1 MTKQSLQMTVTKAL
15 INNMDKVTLSLQTI
29 SLLINSGESKKALER
44 LIEFERENSDDKNL
58 IFYKPG
64 FLVDIGN
71 DLRDEKIIREGIDL
85 GEMTLSKTKNNKTQA
100 YLRYCLANGHTCLYQ
115 LTERMGGVVD
125 RTIPQSENLLQTKY
139 HLLLATDI
147 EIDDPS
153 LKVQL
158 LVNLGNSLDT
168 FGRGIEAIHAYN
180 EALRLSKNFPMAVA
194 NRAKALR
201 TFADISDK
209 YRASIY
215 VTAYQDIKSV
225 LDDPKLVQV
234 GGLEAKKAFERELT
248 YIESRFQ
255 DKSLLKRNIKHPRYE
270 TKGLTKFEKYYLDF
284 CSQEGLFL
292 NFHIHDDHC
301 EAAIEDPVFIR
312 LITKLDD
319 NDTFYYFAKQ
329 LNQIKEDYA
338 VARLNLVQ
346 SQYKQK
352 AFDNISKRT
361 SYVYALDYSQFN
373 LYTGL
378 LKSAFKDAFN
388 ILDKIAVFIND
399 YYKLGFNENDIYF
412 DSLRRTGGTASI
424 WEDKGVIR
432 KEVLNSENQ
441 SLYALYDVYR
451 DFKQNRYRRIQD
463 IRNAL
468 THRRLI
474 VFDSLITSVNDNT
487 DKLNIDSDTLLQ
499 ETVGLTRLTKAAI
512 IYLINFV
519 NTEEEKK
526 KKANGKLILDM
537 PVDTS
542 QFL

>member
-1 MTKQSLQMTVTKAL
+1 
-15 INNMDKVTLSLQTI
+15 MDKIALSLQSI
-29 SLLINSGESKKALER
+29 SLLINSGETKKARER
-44 LIEFERENSDDKNL
+44 LVEFERENHDNKSL
-58 IFYKPG
+58 MFYKPG
-64 FLVDIGN
+64 FLIDIGS
-71 DLRDEKIIREGIDL
+71 DLKDENVIKEGVGL
-85 GEMTLSKTKNNKTQA
+85 GQLALTRTKQDKAKA
-100 YLRYCLANGHTCLYQ
+100 YLHYCLANGYTSLYQ
-115 LTERMGGVVD
+115 FTERMGGIVD
-125 RTIPQSENLLQTKY
+125 RTIPQSENLLQAKY

-147 EIDDPS
+147 EIDDPG

-201 TFADISDK
+201 AFAEISDK

-255 DKSLLKRNIKHPRYE
+255 DKSLLKRNIKHPRYK
-270 TKGLTKFEKYYLDF
+270 TKGLIKFEKYYLDF

-373 LYTGL
+373 LYIGL

-399 YYKLGFNENDIYF
+399 YYNLELKENNIYF
-412 DSLRRTGGTASI
+412 VTTSI

-432 KEVLNSENQ
+432 KEILNSENI
-441 SLYALYDVYR
+441 SLYALYDIYR
-451 DFKQNRYRRIQD
+451 DFKSNRHQKIKQ

-474 VFDSLITSVNDNT
+474 VFDSLITSIEDNSG
-487 DKLNIDSDTLLQ
+487 KHSIDSDTLLK
-499 ETVGLTRLTKAAI
+499 ETVNLMRLTKAAI

-526 KKANGKLILDM
+526 HKASDKPILSM
-537 PVDTS
+537 YADTS

>member
-1 MTKQSLQMTVTKAL
+1 
-15 INNMDKVTLSLQTI
+15 MDKATLSLQTI

-44 LIEFERENSDDKNL
+44 LTEFEREYSDDKNL

-100 YLRYCLANGHTCLYQ
+100 YLRYCLANGYTCLHQ

-125 RTIPQSENLLQTKY
+125 RTIPQSENLLQAKY

-180 EALRLSKNFPMAVA
+180 KALRLNKNFPMAVA

-201 TFADISDK
+201 AFADISDK

-234 GGLEAKKAFERELT
+234 GGLEAQKAFERELA

-270 TKGLTKFEKYYLDF
+270 TKGLTKFETYYLDF
-284 CSQEGLFL
+284 CSHEGLFL

-373 LYTGL
+373 LYIGL

-399 YYKLGFNENDIYF
+399 YYNLELKENNIYF
-412 DSLRRTGGTASI
+412 VTTSI
-424 WEDKGVIR
+424 WEDNGAIR
-432 KEVLNSENQ
+432 KEILNSENI
-441 SLYALYDVYR
+441 SLYALYDIYR
-451 DFKQNRYRRIQD
+451 DFKSNRCQKIKQ

-474 VFDSLITSVNDNT
+474 VFDSLITSIDDNA
-487 DKLNIDSDTLLQ
+487 DKHNINSDTLLQ
-499 ETVGLTRLTKAAI
+499 ETVNLMRLTKAAI

-519 NTEEEKK
+519 NAEEEKK
-526 KKANGKLILDM
+526 HKVSDKPILSM
-537 PVDTS
+537 YADTS

>member
-1 MTKQSLQMTVTKAL
+1 MTKQSLPMIATKAW
-15 INNMDKVTLSLQTI
+15 INDMDKKTLSFQTI

-44 LIEFERENSDDKNL
+44 LTEFEKENPDDKRLN
-58 IFYKPG
+58 FYKPG
-64 FLVDIGN
+64 FLIDIGN
-71 DLRDEKIIREGIDL
+71 DLRDENIIGEGIDI
-85 GEMTLSKTKNNKTQA
+85 GESALIETKNGKTKA
-100 YLRYCLANGHTCLYQ
+100 YLHYCLANGYTNLYQ
-115 LTERMGGVVD
+115 LTEKMGGTVD
-125 RTIPQSENLLQTKY
+125 RTIPQSENLLKAKQ
-139 HLLLATDI
+139 HLLQATGI
-147 EIDDPS
+147 ETGDPN
-153 LKVQL
+153 LETQL
-158 LVNLGNSLDT
+158 LVNLGNCLDT
-168 FGRGIEAIHAYN
+168 FGRGIEAINAYN
-180 EALRLSKNFPMAVA
+180 KALHMSKDFPMAVA

-225 LDDPKLVQV
+225 IDDPKLVQV
-234 GGLEAKKAFERELT
+234 GGLEAKKGFERELI
-248 YIESRFQ
+248 YIESRFE
-255 DKSLLKRNIKHPRYE
+255 DKSLLKKKIKHPRYK
-270 TKGLTKFEKYYLDF
+270 TNGLTKFEKYYLDF
-284 CSQEGLFL
+284 CSHERLFL
-292 NFHIHDDHC
+292 NFHIHDDFC

-312 LITKLDD
+312 LITKIDD
-319 NDTFYYFAKQ
+319 NDTFYNFAKQ

-352 AFDNISKRT
+352 TFDNISKRT

-373 LYTGL
+373 LYVGL

-399 YYKLGFNENDIYF
+399 YYSLGIKENDIYF
-412 DSLRRTGGTASI
+412 TTASI
-424 WEDKGVIR
+424 WEDKGIVR
-432 KEVLNSENQ
+432 KEILNSENI
-441 SLYALYDVYR
+441 SLYALYEIYR
-451 DFKQNRYRRIQD
+451 DFKSNRYQRIKQ

-474 VFDSLITSVNDNT
+474 VFDSLITSVDDKT
-487 DKLNIDSDTLLQ
+487 DQHNIDSDTLFQ
-499 ETVGLTRLTKAAI
+499 ETINLMRLTKAAI

-526 KKANGKLILDM
+526 HKTSDKPILSM
-537 PVDTS
+537 YADTS

>member
-1 MTKQSLQMTVTKAL
+1 
-15 INNMDKVTLSLQTI
+15 
-29 SLLINSGESKKALER
+29 
-44 LIEFERENSDDKNL
+44 
-58 IFYKPG
+58 
-64 FLVDIGN
+64 
-71 DLRDEKIIREGIDL
+71 
-85 GEMTLSKTKNNKTQA
+85 MTLSKTKNNKTQA

-115 LTERMGGVVD
+115 LTERMGGAVD
-125 RTIPQSENLLQTKY
+125 RTIPQSENLLQAKY

-270 TKGLTKFEKYYLDF
+270 TKG
-284 CSQEGLFL
+284 
-292 NFHIHDDHC
+292 
-301 EAAIEDPVFIR
+301 
-312 LITKLDD
+312 ITKLDD

-424 WEDKGVIR
+424 WEEKGVIR
-432 KEVLNSENQ
+432 KEILNSENQ
-441 SLYALYDVYR
+441 SLYALYDVYH

>member
-1 MTKQSLQMTVTKAL
+1 
-15 INNMDKVTLSLQTI
+15 MDKITLSFQTI
-29 SLLINSGESKKALER
+29 SMLINSGESKKALER
-44 LIEFERENSDDKNL
+44 LAEFEKENSDDKRL
-58 IFYKPG
+58 VFYKPG

-71 DLRDEKIIREGIDL
+71 DLRDEKIIREGIAV
-85 GEMTLSKTKNNKTQA
+85 GELTLSKTGNNKTRA
-100 YLRYCLANGHTCLYQ
+100 YLHYCLANGYTYLHQ

-125 RTIPQSENLLQTKY
+125 RTIPQSENLLQAKQQ
-139 HLLLATDI
+139 LLQATDI
-147 EIDDPS
+147 EIDDPN

-201 TFADISDK
+201 VFAEISDK

-225 LDDPKLVQV
+225 LDDPKLEQV
-234 GGLEAKKAFERELT
+234 GGLEAKKAFERELA

-255 DKSLLKRNIKHPRYE
+255 DKSLLKKNIKHPHYK
-270 TKGLTKFEKYYLDF
+270 TKGITKFEKYYLDF
-284 CSQEGLFL
+284 CSQERLFL

-312 LITKLDD
+312 LVTKIDD
-319 NDTFYYFAKQ
+319 NDTFYNLAKQ

-352 AFDNISKRT
+352 AFDSISKRT

-373 LYTGL
+373 LYIGL

-432 KEVLNSENQ
+432 KEILNSENL
-441 SLYALYDVYR
+441 SLYALYDIYR
-451 DFKQNRYRRIQD
+451 DFKQNRYRRIQG

-474 VFDSLITSVNDNT
+474 VFDSLITSVEDKT
-487 DKLNIDSDTLLQ
+487 DKQNIDSDTLLQ
-499 ETVGLTRLTKAAI
+499 ETVDLMRLTKATI

-519 NTEEEKK
+519 NIEEEKK
-526 KKANGKLILDM
+526 HKASDKPILSM
-537 PVDTS
+537 YADTS

>member
-1 MTKQSLQMTVTKAL
+1 
-15 INNMDKVTLSLQTI
+15 MDKITLSFQTI
-29 SLLINSGESKKALER
+29 SMLINSGESKKALER
-44 LIEFERENSDDKNL
+44 LAEFEKENSDDKRL

-64 FLVDIGN
+64 FLIDIGN
-71 DLRDEKIIREGIDL
+71 DLRDVKVIGEGINI
-85 GEMTLSKTKNNKTQA
+85 GEQTLLKTNNNKTKA
-100 YLRYCLANGHTCLYQ
+100 YLHYCLANGYTSLYQ
-115 LTERMGGVVD
+115 LTETMGGIAD
-125 RTIPQSENLLQTKY
+125 RTIPQSENLSQAKN
-139 HLLLATDI
+139 HLLQATDI
-147 EIDDPS
+147 EIDDPN
-153 LKVQL
+153 LEVQL

-168 FGRGIEAIHAYN
+168 LGRGIEAIHAYN
-180 EALRLSKNFPMAVA
+180 KALRLSKNFPMAVV

-201 TFADISDK
+201 AFAEISDK
-209 YRASIY
+209 HRPSIY
-215 VTAYQDIKSV
+215 ITAYQDIKSV
-225 LDDPKLVQV
+225 LDNPKLVQV
-234 GGLEAKKAFERELT
+234 GGPEAKKAFERELA

-255 DKSLLKRNIKHPRYE
+255 DKSLLKKNIKHPRYK

-284 CSQEGLFL
+284 CSQERLFL

-312 LITKLDD
+312 LITKVDD
-319 NDTFYYFAKQ
+319 NDTFYNFAKQ

-352 AFDNISKRT
+352 AFNNISKRT

-373 LYTGL
+373 LYLGL

-399 YYKLGFNENDIYF
+399 YYDLGLKENNIYF
-412 DSLRRTGGTASI
+412 TTTSV
-424 WEDKGVIR
+424 WENKGVIR
-432 KEVLNSENQ
+432 KEVLNSENL

-451 DFKQNRYRRIQD
+451 DFKSNRYQKIKQ

-474 VFDSLITSVNDNT
+474 VFDSSITSADDNV
-487 DKLNIDSDTLLQ
+487 DKHNIDSDTFFQ
-499 ETVGLTRLTKAAI
+499 ETVDLMRLTKATI

-526 KKANGKLILDM
+526 KKANGKPIFDM
-537 PVDTS
+537 YADTS

>member
-115 LTERMGGVVD
+115 LTERMGGAVD
-125 RTIPQSENLLQTKY
+125 RTIPQSENLLQAKY

-248 YIESRFQ
+248 YIESLFQ
-255 DKSLLKRNIKHPRYE
+255 ANHYSKKVLNILVMKP
-270 TKGLTKFEKYYLDF
+270 KGLPSLKNTI
-284 CSQEGLFL
+284 Q
-292 NFHIHDDHC
+292 
-301 EAAIEDPVFIR
+301 
-312 LITKLDD
+312 
-319 NDTFYYFAKQ
+319 TF
-329 LNQIKEDYA
+329 A
-338 VARLNLVQ
+338 VR
-346 SQYKQK
+346 
-352 AFDNISKRT
+352 
-361 SYVYALDYSQFN
+361 
-373 LYTGL
+373 
-378 LKSAFKDAFN
+378 
-388 ILDKIAVFIND
+388 
-399 YYKLGFNENDIYF
+399 
-412 DSLRRTGGTASI
+412 
-424 WEDKGVIR
+424 KGC
-432 KEVLNSENQ
+432 
-441 SLYALYDVYR
+441 
-451 DFKQNRYRRIQD
+451 F
-463 IRNAL
+463 
-468 THRRLI
+468 
-474 VFDSLITSVNDNT
+474 
-487 DKLNIDSDTLLQ
+487 
-499 ETVGLTRLTKAAI
+499 
-512 IYLINFV
+512 
-519 NTEEEKK
+519 
-526 KKANGKLILDM
+526 
-537 PVDTS
+537 
-542 QFL
+542 

>member
-1 MTKQSLQMTVTKAL
+1 
-15 INNMDKVTLSLQTI
+15 MDKKTLSLQTI
-29 SLLINSGESKKALER
+29 SLLINSGEAKKALEK
-44 LIEFERENSDDKNL
+44 LTEFETENPDDKRL

-71 DLRDEKIIREGIDL
+71 DLRNENIIREGIDF
-85 GEMTLSKTKNNKTQA
+85 GESTLTQTKNSKTKA
-100 YLRYCLANGHTCLYQ
+100 YLHYCLANGYTSLYQ
-115 LTERMGGVVD
+115 LTERMGGAVD
-125 RTIPQSENLLQTKY
+125 RTISQSANLLQAKQ
-139 HLLLATDI
+139 HLIQATNN
-147 EIDDPS
+147 EFDDPN
-153 LKVQL
+153 LKTQL
-158 LVNLGNSLDT
+158 LINLGNCLDT
-168 FGRGIEAIHAYN
+168 LGRGIEAITAYN
-180 EALRLSKNFPMAVA
+180 EALNLNKNFPMAIA

-201 TFADISDK
+201 AFADISDK

-234 GGLEAKKAFERELT
+234 GGTDAKKAFERELD
-248 YIESRFQ
+248 YIESLFQ
-255 DKSLLKRNIKHPRYE
+255 DKSLLKKSIKHPRYK
-270 TKGLTKFEKYYLDF
+270 TKGLTKFEQYYLDF
-284 CSQEGLFL
+284 CSREKLFL
-292 NFHIHDDHC
+292 NFHIHDDFC

-312 LITKLDD
+312 LITKIDD
-319 NDTFYYFAKQ
+319 NDTFYNFAKQ

-352 AFDNISKRT
+352 TFDSISKRT

-373 LYTGL
+373 LYVGL

-399 YYKLGFNENDIYF
+399 YYDLGLKENNIYF
-412 DSLRRTGGTASI
+412 STASV
-424 WEDKGVIR
+424 WEHKEVIR
-432 KEVLNSENQ
+432 KEILNSDNL
-441 SLYALYDVYR
+441 SLYALYDIYR
-451 DFKQNRYRRIQD
+451 DFKLNRYQRIKQ

-474 VFDSLITSVNDNT
+474 VFDSLITSVDDKT
-487 DKLNIDSDTLLQ
+487 DKHNIDSDTFFQ
-499 ETVGLTRLTKAAI
+499 ETVNLMRLTKAVI

-519 NTEEEKK
+519 NTEEDKK
-526 KKANGKLILDM
+526 NKISNKPILDM
-537 PVDTS
+537 YVDTS